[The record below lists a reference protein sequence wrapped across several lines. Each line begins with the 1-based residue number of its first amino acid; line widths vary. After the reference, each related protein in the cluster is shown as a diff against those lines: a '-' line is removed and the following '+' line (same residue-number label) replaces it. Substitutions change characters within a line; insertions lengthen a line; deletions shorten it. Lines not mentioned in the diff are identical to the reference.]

1 MVTSLE
7 RLAYLR
13 GVVSN
18 DRGQSQALTLDG
30 FLGERRRAN
39 RGAAT
44 RLRREIASHFWTIA
58 PALRAAITAAPEMS
72 ARPFQAIVKDEALGG
87 VRISGLLSDAPASD
101 TVVIILHGIGG
112 DAHSPCCLAAART
125 VAQAGHASLRLSMR
139 GADLSGEDIYHGG
152 LTADLRAALA
162 SPELRRFRHVM
173 LIGYSVG
180 GHLALRAAI
189 EQIDP
194 RLRAAAAI
202 CPPLDLMAGAV
213 AFDEPRR
220 WLYRRYVFAGMNR
233 GYAAVAARRPV
244 AVPLAVVK
252 RARSAFERDELTVI
266 PRFGFA
272 SARDYYLRAGVA
284 PVIDQLAI
292 PSLVVASLHDPVVPP
307 HTLRAAVADASAAL
321 KLRWVDGGGHIFFPP
336 SVDLG
341 FGGRP
346 GVEHQVVN
354 WLSRQ

>member
-1 MVTSLE
+1 
-7 RLAYLR
+7 
-13 GVVSN
+13 
-18 DRGQSQALTLDG
+18 
-30 FLGERRRAN
+30 
-39 RGAAT
+39 
-44 RLRREIASHFWTIA
+44 W
-58 PALRAAITAAPEMS
+58 
-72 ARPFQAIVKDEALGG
+72 
-87 VRISGLLSDAPASD
+87 LL
-101 TVVIILHGIGG
+101 
-112 DAHSPCCLAAART
+112 
-125 VAQAGHASLRLSMR
+125 
-139 GADLSGEDIYHGG
+139 
-152 LTADLRAALA
+152 
-162 SPELRRFRHVM
+162 
-173 LIGYSVG
+173 GYSVG

-189 EQIDP
+189 EQIVP

-244 AVPLAVVK
+244 AVLVAAVK
-252 RARSAFERDELTVI
+252 RTRSAFERDELTVI

-284 PVIDQLAI
+284 PVIDQLAV

-336 SVDLG
+336 RVDLG
-341 FGGRP
+341 FGGPP